1 MRLLSLVPLW
11 CWPLIIGRLAGRDA
25 QTSEKN
31 SWVQTIRV
39 WSFPRNSFG
48 LHFRS
53 VLHQPL
59 GDLDLYNIG
68 TVRYITI
75 WLIDCLVKI
84 LMCQRRPCGPLQ
96 GRRCPRNVGLL
107 AGSLGQIGR
116 RLSSGNLDLRQ
127 GHHGIRSL
135 AIDGEVWVP
144 AADSLGITDF
154 PNPFFGQHRA
164 APVNEPRTLKKYW
177 VTSPPSNTLDTIKPP
192 SFPWICYPNLCLR

>member
-39 WSFPRNSFG
+39 WSFPRNSLG

-116 RLSSGNLDLRQ
+116 RLSSGHLDLRQ
-127 GHHGIRSL
+127 GHHGIWSL
-135 AIDGEVWVP
+135 AVDGKIRVP
-144 AADSLGITDF
+144 AADSLGISDF
-154 PNPFFGQHRA
+154 PYPLVVQPRA
-164 APVNEPRTLKKYW
+164 APVDEPRTLRKYK
-177 VTSPPSNTLDTIKPP
+177 VI
-192 SFPWICYPNLCLR
+192 